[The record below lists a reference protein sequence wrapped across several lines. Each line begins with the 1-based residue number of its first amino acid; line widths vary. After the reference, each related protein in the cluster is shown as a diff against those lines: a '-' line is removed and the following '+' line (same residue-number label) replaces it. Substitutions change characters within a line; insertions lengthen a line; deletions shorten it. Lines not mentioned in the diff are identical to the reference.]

1 MRVVFMGTPQ
11 IAADCL
17 SRLIADGFDLVGVYT
32 KPDMPKNRGMKLAM
46 SEVKEVAL
54 AAGLGIWATGEEKLP
69 TVTYYDGNDG
79 NNARFVF
86 TNTGKGSAT
95 DLFANFSNCMPGDS
109 LTQTIC
115 VKADSAN
122 GAQGAKVYLRAEID
136 GDTSAKEGTAIKYDD
151 VLSHIHM
158 TVSQDGKV
166 LATNKN
172 ASLFDQL
179 DAADG
184 LKSDV
189 LVAEVFPKADPIKLD
204 VTVEIDPAMGNAFQ
218 EAAAHIKF
226 VFSAEDNELPP
237 PPLERDNHDSYI
249 AGYPDGTVAPGRP
262 ITRAEVAAI
271 FYRILRDDGR
281 EEIWTTK
288 CSYSDVPAQSWYTSQ
303 VATLTNGGI
312 LAGYKDGTFR
322 PQQYITRAEFATI
335 AALFFHAPEV
345 EDDAFTDISDSWARD
360 YINRA
365 AKLGLVSGYED
376 GTFCPQNQITRA
388 EVMEII
394 NNVLFR
400 TPDKDHLLPD
410 MIVWPDNSN
419 KTAWYYAAVQE
430 ATNGHEYER
439 VDNTSP
445 ETWTELR
452 PPRDWDALE
461 AELTQKYPDR

>member
-1 MRVVFMGTPQ
+1 M
-11 IAADCL
+11 I
-17 SRLIADGFDLVGVYT
+17 
-32 KPDMPKNRGMKLAM
+32 
-46 SEVKEVAL
+46 
-54 AAGLGIWATGEEKLP
+54 
-69 TVTYYDGNDG
+69 
-79 NNARFVF
+79 
-86 TNTGKGSAT
+86 NTAPL
-95 DLFANFSNCMPGDS
+95 D
-109 LTQTIC
+109 IC
-115 VKADSAN
+115 
-122 GAQGAKVYLRAEID
+122 
-136 GDTSAKEGTAIKYDD
+136 
-151 VLSHIHM
+151 
-158 TVSQDGKV
+158 TVS
-166 LATNKN
+166 
-172 ASLFDQL
+172 
-179 DAADG
+179 
-184 LKSDV
+184 
-189 LVAEVFPKADPIKLD
+189 
-204 VTVEIDPAMGNAFQ
+204 
-218 EAAAHIKF
+218 
-226 VFSAEDNELPP
+226 
-237 PPLERDNHDSYI
+237 
-249 AGYPDGTVAPGRP
+249 PGRP

-271 FYRILRDDGR
+271 FSRILRDDGR

-312 LAGYKDGTFR
+312 LAGYKDGTFC

-345 EDDAFTDISDSWARD
+345 EDDAFTDIYDSWARD

-365 AKLGLVSGYED
+365 AKLGLISGYKD
-376 GTFCPQNQITRA
+376 GTFRPQNQITRA

-439 VDNTSP
+439 ADNTSP

-461 AELTQKYPDR
+461 AELSQKYPDR